1 MIPEYVDK
9 NSEEKGHKFIVKCCM
24 NALDE
29 IRKGFLQL
37 ALQRMIPMKNIF
49 AYNLLLIVRCCK
61 RMGRLLRV
69 DLKFCNSN

>member
-29 IRKGFLQL
+29 IRKGFF
-37 ALQRMIPMKNIF
+37 ATCSAKNDTNEK
-49 AYNLLLIVRCCK
+49 Y
-61 RMGRLLRV
+61 
-69 DLKFCNSN
+69 FCIQPSLDS